1 MTIRLYDLAGAEP
14 DRRFSPYCWRIRL
27 ALAHKN
33 LAVETIPWCFTEKAE
48 IAASGQGL
56 VPVLVDGEKWIAD
69 SWAIA
74 NYLED
79 TYPDAPSLFGGSA
92 ARSLTRYYS
101 SCADGL
107 VAAIFPFVALDILG
121 HVADKDRD
129 YFRSTREKRVSDTL
143 EAFVA
148 DRDNK
153 LAAFRGSLAPLRAT
167 LKTQPYFGGEEPLY
181 ADYAIFGPFQWAR
194 CISPFVLLEKDD
206 PVRLWRDRLLDR
218 FDGLARKAPAYDV

>member
-1 MTIRLYDLAGAEP
+1 MTLRLYDLAGAEP

-33 LAVETIPWCFTEKAE
+33 LGVETIPWRFTEKAE
-48 IAASGQGL
+48 IAPSGQGL
-56 VPVLVDGEKWIAD
+56 VPVLIDGDKWIAD

-79 TYPDAPSLFGGSA
+79 AYTDAPSLFGGPA
-92 ARSLTRYYS
+92 ARSLTRHYS
-101 SCADGL
+101 SFADSL

-121 HVADKDRD
+121 HVADQDRD
-129 YFRSTREKRVSDTL
+129 YFRSTREKRVSNTL

-148 DRDNK
+148 DRDSK

-167 LKTQPYFGGEEPLY
+167 LKTQPYFGGEGPLY

-218 FDGLARKAPAYDV
+218 FDGLARRAPAYDV